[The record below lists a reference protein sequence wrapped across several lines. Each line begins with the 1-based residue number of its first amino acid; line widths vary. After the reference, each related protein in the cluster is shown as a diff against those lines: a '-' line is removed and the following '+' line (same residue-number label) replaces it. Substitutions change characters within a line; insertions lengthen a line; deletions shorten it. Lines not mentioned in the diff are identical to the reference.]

1 MTELSRW
8 LSEKEAGEALRVDK
22 QILERLREQGYLKPG
37 SHWRSSN
44 DPEQLPWR
52 PKAFYLVSGCKEV
65 LDNFKDNESSYDQL
79 AA

>member
-1 MTELSRW
+1 MAELSRW

-22 QILERLREQGYLKPG
+22 KILERLREQGFLKPG

-44 DPEQLPWR
+44 DPEELPWR

-65 LDNFKDNESSYDQL
+65 LEYFQSKEFFSRHV